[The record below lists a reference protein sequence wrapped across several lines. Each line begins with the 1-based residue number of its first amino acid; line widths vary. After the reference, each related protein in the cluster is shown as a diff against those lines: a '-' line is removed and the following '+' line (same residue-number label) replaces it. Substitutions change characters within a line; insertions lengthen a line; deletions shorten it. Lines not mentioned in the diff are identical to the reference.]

1 MPTIPIHGGV
11 LNYRIDGDA
20 KAPPLVMS
28 NSLGTALAM
37 WDWQLDELKKR
48 FRVIRYDQRGH
59 GGSTATPGFY
69 TMEMLGRDVIALL
82 DALGIA
88 SAHWCGLSMGGM
100 TGMWLGAKAPR
111 RFKRM
116 VLSNTSARMPQN
128 VWQERIDKALSKE
141 GMASL
146 VQSIVERWFTAEF
159 REKNPDAVAK
169 VRAMILST
177 PGQGYAGCCGAIRD
191 MDHRALLRDIPLPT
205 LVIVGSRDPA
215 TPPADGQLVHQS
227 IAGSKLATLDAAHL
241 SNIER
246 SAAFTKAVV
255 DFLAG

>member
-1 MPTIPIHGGV
+1 MPTIPIDGGV
-11 LNYRIDGDA
+11 LHYRIEGDP

-37 WDWQLDELKKR
+37 WDWQIDELKKR

-69 TMEMLGRDVIALL
+69 TMEQLGRDVIALL
-82 DALGIA
+82 DALGIE

-100 TGMWLGAKAPR
+100 TGMWLGAKAHR
-111 RFKRM
+111 RFKRL
-116 VLSNTSARMPQN
+116 VLSNTSALMPAG

-141 GMASL
+141 GMTAL
-146 VQSIVERWFTAEF
+146 EQSIVERWFTAEF
-159 REKNPDAVAK
+159 RAQNPAAVAK
-169 VRAMILST
+169 VRAMILAT

-191 MDHRALLRDIPLPT
+191 MDHRALLREIPLPT

-215 TPPADGQLVHQS
+215 TPPAAGQLVHES
-227 IAGSKLATLDAAHL
+227 IAGSKLVTLDAAHL
-241 SNIER
+241 SNIEQ
-246 SAAFTKAVV
+246 SARFTQAVV
-255 DFLAG
+255 DFLAA